1 MKLNIG
7 IFAAAI
13 AVILAPTG
21 LFGQAQI
28 TTRREKIKDFT
39 SKTTKVVMS
48 GDEILD
54 EALREAV
61 TTSWSLSPYEF
72 CSKDEFNALKT
83 NAGHYFLL
91 VVKGQEKKEYE
102 PGIDLLTLVKGGP
115 EAAKGINEM
124 LEVVS
129 FPLRSAQLPS
139 GRELAVLP
147 AIIKVMQDLTKT
159 MTSSEMEIKLLNVAR
174 GSLQE
179 LRADYH
185 DYLNTHRLSLWPADS
200 ERQQRLRDFC
210 HTHNDYDAYAP
221 LVLKMNDEEMA
232 NLLLTLCH
240 QTDKMMCAYIEKL
253 EQRFVK
259 EGGIKERMYAAR
271 TGYRQQ
277 QDTYLHSL
285 EAEIQRL
292 KTENVELKQR
302 IEELE
307 ARKL

>member
-83 NAGHYFLL
+83 NTGHYFLL

-159 MTSSEMEIKLLNVAR
+159 MTSSEMKAYSSLNSYNKNLGKIKNRQLYIPAEDIAPQVDGKTLGKLDQDIFITDEDEVDGILARGAYNAVVSFVVAPADPVDGSVCYKMLFTADTQELLYFKKHRIGSRRGRGFLPDDLKEIKKAR
-174 GSLQE
+174 
-179 LRADYH
+179 
-185 DYLNTHRLSLWPADS
+185 
-200 ERQQRLRDFC
+200 
-210 HTHNDYDAYAP
+210 
-221 LVLKMNDEEMA
+221 
-232 NLLLTLCH
+232 
-240 QTDKMMCAYIEKL
+240 
-253 EQRFVK
+253 
-259 EGGIKERMYAAR
+259 
-271 TGYRQQ
+271 
-277 QDTYLHSL
+277 
-285 EAEIQRL
+285 
-292 KTENVELKQR
+292 
-302 IEELE
+302 
-307 ARKL
+307 